1 MTGVVEWV
9 IKELEDRVMVMNH
22 TGEWVR
28 QTVRILGS
36 GVVGVTLV
44 ISMLSQWE
52 PAKAAEGIA
61 GGKSLE
67 TVTGEGCYAYGDNET
82 PAQAKQAAQT
92 IAQEKAVR
100 SHRVFVQSASKVK
113 NFQLEDNVIQTASA
127 GMLEQIK
134 VEKEEKKAGQEIC
147 VRISAKLSPLS
158 IDEMIRQ
165 KINAA
170 DIAEEAAKSKVLS
183 SVSGFGVRVWTNKTD
198 GRFIEGDRLIVYVA
212 PERDGYLKL
221 DYFQAD
227 GTVVHLVPNLF
238 SGQVMVKAGQTYV
251 FGDDTSQQHFLIQ
264 SPYGNETVKAML
276 SAQPVEI
283 AMTADQPIEDSRDY
297 LKKLK
302 SGTRGVG
309 LVGIEQAVSLVTVS
323 KTVKEYQEIR
333 K

>member
-1 MTGVVEWV
+1 MNHQSEWV
-9 IKELEDRVMVMNH
+9 QQSLRTIGLLVVAVTMVVSLLSPWELA
-22 TGEWVR
+22 
-28 QTVRILGS
+28 
-36 GVVGVTLV
+36 
-44 ISMLSQWE
+44 LSAE
-52 PAKAAEGIA
+52 GAAGAKA
-61 GGKSLE
+61 LE

-82 PAQAKQAAQT
+82 PAQAKQVAQS

-100 SHRVFVQSASKVK
+100 SHRVFVQSATKVK

-134 VEKEEKKAGQEIC
+134 VEKEEKKTGQEIC

-170 DIAEEAAKSKVLS
+170 DISEEAKKSKVLS
-183 SVSGFGVRVWTNKTD
+183 TASGFGVRVWTNKTD
-198 GRFIEGDRLIVYVA
+198 GRFLEGERLIMYVA

-251 FGDDTSQQHFLIQ
+251 FGDDASQQHFVIQ
-264 SPYGNETVKAML
+264 PPYGNETVKAML
-276 SAQPVEI
+276 SAQPVEVP
-283 AMTADQPIEDSRDY
+283 MKSDKPIEDSRDY
-297 LKKLK
+297 LKNLK

-309 LVGIEQAVSLVTVS
+309 LVGVEQSVSLMTIS
-323 KTVKEYQEIR
+323 KTVKEYQETR

>member
-1 MTGVVEWV
+1 MKYRSMSVQR
-9 IKELEDRVMVMNH
+9 LS
-22 TGEWVR
+22 
-28 QTVRILGS
+28 S
-36 GVVGVTLV
+36 GVGTIAVAGLV
-44 ISMLSQWE
+44 LGGLLSPWAWAKSDDTP
-52 PAKAAEGIA
+52 PAGKA
-61 GGKSLE
+61 LE

-100 SHRVFVQSASKVK
+100 SHRVFVRSASKVK

-134 VEKEEKKAGQEIC
+134 VDKEEKKAGQEIC

-170 DIAEEAAKSKVLS
+170 DIADEAAKSKVLS
-183 SVSGFGVRVWTNKTD
+183 PVSGFGVRVWTNKTD
-198 GRFIEGDRLIVYVA
+198 GRFIEGERLIVYVA

-283 AMTADQPIEDSRDY
+283 AMPSDKSVEDSRDY

-323 KTVKEYQEIR
+323 KTVKEYQETR

>member
-1 MTGVVEWV
+1 MIHRYEVS
-9 IKELEDRVMVMNH
+9 R
-22 TGEWVR
+22 R
-28 QTVRILGS
+28 ASRTVRVIVAVGTLTFLALGPC
-36 GVVGVTLV
+36 V
-44 ISMLSQWE
+44 I
-52 PAKAAEGIA
+52 AKPTEGAAG
-61 GGKSLE
+61 SSPLE

-82 PAQAKQAAQT
+82 PAQAKQAAQS

-100 SHRVFVQSASKVK
+100 SHRVFVQSATKVK

-134 VEKEEKKAGQEIC
+134 VEKEEKKTGQEIC

-170 DIAEEAAKSKVLS
+170 DISEEAKKSKVLS
-183 SVSGFGVRVWTNKTD
+183 TASGFGVRVWTNKTD
-198 GRFIEGDRLIVYVA
+198 GRFLEGERLIMYVA

-251 FGDDTSQQHFLIQ
+251 FGDDASQQHFVIQ
-264 SPYGNETVKAML
+264 PPYGNETVKAML

-283 AMTADQPIEDSRDY
+283 PMTSNKPIEDSRDY
-297 LKKLK
+297 LKNLK

-309 LVGIEQAVSLVTVS
+309 LVGVEQSVSLMTIS
-323 KTVKEYQEIR
+323 KTVKEYQETR